1 MDVLIPQVTVE
12 RLVPGKHVS
21 PEDQALAY
29 FSFFDNYPSGGVD
42 DLPEL
47 TEIVR
52 FYNRYYWF
60 GLFAKLRRATV
71 GFDAGIEQQGFQL
84 LEAAPAGV
92 DWDLV
97 GRIDKLIA
105 VK

>member
-71 GFDAGIEQQGFQL
+71 GFDAGIEQQGVS
-84 LEAAPAGV
+84 APRSRTRWRRLGPRRE
-92 DWDLV
+92 D
-97 GRIDKLIA
+97 RQTNCS
-105 VK
+105 